1 MTELPD
7 DMEGR
12 LLARLSVLYDDA
24 RNGTPVTDPNEH
36 DADEL
41 AEIISDLRTLLLA
54 YQERGRVLK
63 NLLDHVD
70 KETCV
75 HENTHRGGT
84 LWTICDDCG
93 RKWAD
98 DEGGF
103 VPYKD
108 APAVAKARAALNQ
121 KGKSHD

>member
-7 DMEGR
+7 DMEVFV
-12 LLARLSVLYDDA
+12 ARLEKAAVD
-24 RNGTPVTDPNEH
+24 PVPWPFR
-36 DADEL
+36 A
-41 AEIISDLRTLLLA
+41 LLLA

-63 NLLDHVD
+63 DLLDHVD
-70 KETCV
+70 LITCQ
-75 HENTHRGGT
+75 HDDTHRGGVI
-84 LWTICDDCG
+84 WTICDSCG

-103 VPYKD
+103 VPYED
-108 APAVAKARAALNQ
+108 APAVAKARATL

>member
-1 MTELPD
+1 MIELPD
-7 DMEGR
+7 DMKAVVE
-12 LLARLSVLYDDA
+12 LTSQLATAGLTLTVSGD
-24 RNGTPVTDPNEH
+24 
-36 DADEL
+36 
-41 AEIISDLRTLLLA
+41 DLRALLLA
-54 YQERGRVLK
+54 YQERGRALK
-63 NLLDHVD
+63 DLLDHVD
-70 KETCV
+70 AETCV

-108 APAVAKARAALNQ
+108 APAVPKPRATLIR
-121 KGKSHD
+121 KSHD